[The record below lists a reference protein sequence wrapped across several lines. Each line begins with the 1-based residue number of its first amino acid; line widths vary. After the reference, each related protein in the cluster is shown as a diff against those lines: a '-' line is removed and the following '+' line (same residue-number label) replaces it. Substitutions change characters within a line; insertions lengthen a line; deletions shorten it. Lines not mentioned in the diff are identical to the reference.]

1 MTTIALFG
9 AAGKM
14 GARTAERLAACPEY
28 NVLYVEANARM
39 EDVLRARGLAP
50 VPAHDA
56 ATHADV
62 VILAIPDVAIGRV
75 AGEIVPLMRPG
86 AMLVCLD
93 PAAPVAGEL
102 PARTDVA
109 YFVTHPCHPP
119 LIKHEDDPAAQADF
133 FGGVARQHIVCALMQ
148 GSEADYALGEAI
160 ARAMFAPVMKAHRI
174 TVEQMAILEPALT
187 ETVVLTCLSVV
198 REALDAAI
206 AAGVPADAARDF
218 LLGHMGVN
226 VGMFFGYADIVVSDG
241 AKLAMARGREALF
254 KPDWKRAFEWD
265 NVLQQVNAIVKAG
278 KD

>member
-14 GARTAERLAACPEY
+14 GTRTSEALSACPQYE
-28 NVLYVEANARM
+28 LLPVEANSRLQ
-39 EDVLRARGLAP
+39 DVLRSRGLTP
-50 VPAHDA
+50 VPGHEA
-56 ATHADV
+56 AARADV
-62 VILAIPDVAIGRV
+62 VILAIPDALIGRV
-75 AGEIVPLMRPG
+75 SHEIVPLMRSG
-86 AMLVCLD
+86 ALLICLD

-102 PARTDVA
+102 PTRSDVA

-119 LIKHEDDPAAQADF
+119 LIKHEEDPAAQADF
-133 FGGVARQHIVCALMQ
+133 FGGVARQNIVCALMQ

-160 ARAMFAPVMKAHRI
+160 SRAMFAPVMNAHRI

-198 REALDAAI
+198 REALDEAI

-226 VGMFFGYADIVVSDG
+226 VGMFFGFADIEISDG

-254 KPDWKRAFEWD
+254 RPDWKQAFAWD
-265 NVLQQVNAIVKAG
+265 NVLAQVNAIVKAG
-278 KD
+278 RG